1 MERLLLPAQVIAP
14 DSPAEEGSIG
24 ATYQVSSALV
34 AIVLLVRPSLQVL
47 HSMNKLETRFI
58 RSTANKYLPSGCS
71 AVLKPNCGHV

>member
-34 AIVLLVRPSLQVL
+34 AIVLLVALQVL